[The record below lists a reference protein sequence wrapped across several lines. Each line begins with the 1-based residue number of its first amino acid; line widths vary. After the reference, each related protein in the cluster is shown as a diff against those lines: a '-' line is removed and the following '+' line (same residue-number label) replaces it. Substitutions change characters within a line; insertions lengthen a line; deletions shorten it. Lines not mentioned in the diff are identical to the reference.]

1 MMGRGEGL
9 SLTFERQGLLKPFVF
24 RDILWAGLGK
34 DTPSLSATKEKRH
47 DHWYR

>member
-24 RDILWAGLGK
+24 RGIFVDGMGK
-34 DTPSLSATKEKRH
+34 MVPHRDEGERDKP
-47 DHWYR
+47 